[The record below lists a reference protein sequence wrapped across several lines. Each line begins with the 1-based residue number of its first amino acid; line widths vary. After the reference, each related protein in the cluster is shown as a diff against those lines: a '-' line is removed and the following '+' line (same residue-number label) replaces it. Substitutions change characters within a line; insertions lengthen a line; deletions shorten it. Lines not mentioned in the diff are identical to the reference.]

1 MSTTL
6 RGATGVSRPASPHD
20 HPLPADGAAPSRGAA
35 IFAEQRRH
43 LFDCVTPL
51 YDEPVAIAEG
61 SGCWVRDF
69 DGREYLDAFA
79 GILTTSLGHCHPA
92 VVAAVREQAARVG
105 HLSTL
110 YVNDRQV
117 EAARALGGI
126 APGDLDRTFFLNS
139 GTEAIET
146 ALATARLHT
155 GRTEI
160 IALRQAYHGR
170 TSMAAALTGNA
181 AWRVLPGTVTGIT
194 HALSPYPYR
203 APFGDALR
211 RGAGR
216 DLRARPGRGHR
227 DLPPTGAP
235 PPSSP
240 RRSRGWA
247 ATSSRR
253 RGYFQRMAEIIRSHG
268 GLFIA
273 DEVQAGFGRTGGRW
287 FAIEHWDV
295 VPEIMVTAK
304 GIAGG
309 MPVGAVTAT
318 AEIAGSWRGK
328 TISTF
333 GGNPVCMAAMVAT
346 LGRHARGGREDAGA
360 GAGRAAP
367 RRAGPAGG
375 APPVDRRGARHG
387 TDAGDRT
394 RRGPRP
400 RRSRRRGWPANC
412 CTRPATRACSS
423 ESGGLHGHVIRLGPS
438 LLIEEDEMDEV
449 VARLERACAT
459 VEAGR

>member
-1 MSTTL
+1 MTTTT
-6 RGATGVSRPASPHD
+6 RGAPPPA
-20 HPLPADGAAPSRGAA
+20 PAVGREPAHGPSAPAPSRGAD
-35 IFAEQRRH
+35 ILAEQRRY
-43 LFDCVTPL
+43 LFDCIQPL
-51 YDEPVAIAEG
+51 YDEPVAIADG
-61 SGCWVRDF
+61 SGCRVTDY

-92 VVAAVREQAARVG
+92 VVAAVQEQAARVG

-117 EAARALGGI
+117 EAARALAEI
-126 APGDLDRTFFLNS
+126 TPGNLDRTFFLNS

-146 ALATARLHT
+146 ALSTARLHT

-203 APFGDALR
+203 APFGDVSDEELVEIYA
-211 RGAGR
+211 R
-216 DLRARPGRGHR
+216 DLVEVIETTTNGRPAAFIAETIQGVGGYIV
-227 DLPPTGAP
+227 PP
-235 PPSSP
+235 
-240 RRSRGWA
+240 
-247 ATSSRR
+247 
-253 RGYFQRMAEIIRSHG
+253 RGYFQRMAEIIRSYG

-273 DEVQAGFGRTGGRW
+273 DEVQAGFGRTGTHW

-295 VPEIMVTAK
+295 VPDIMVTAK

-309 MPVGAVTAT
+309 LPVGAVTAT
-318 AEIAGSWRGK
+318 AETAGSWCGK

-346 LGRHARGGREDAGA
+346 LGVMRAEDVRTRARE
-360 GAGRAAP
+360 
-367 RRAGPAGG
+367 
-375 APPVDRRGARHG
+375 RGAQLRVALDRLGTRHPWIG
-387 TDAGDRT
+387 EV
-394 RRGPRP
+394 RGMGLMQALELVEDPVTKEPSPRLAAALLHAA
-400 RRSRRRGWPANC
+400 RDEGLLIGI
-412 CTRPATRACSS
+412 
-423 ESGGLHGHVIRLGPS
+423 GGLHGHVIRLGPS
-438 LLIEEDEMDEV
+438 LLITEDEVDEV
-449 VARLERACAT
+449 AGRLDRACAR
-459 VEAGR
+459 VEAAR